1 MSAPA
6 TALPRSTRRRAT
18 DAPPPSGTP
27 RKRRASAGRGQTR
40 ERIVAAAERLFAEQG
55 FSHVSMPSIGAASGV
70 TAGAIYKHFD
80 SKAALF
86 FEVVR
91 RTVEAAPLPEAG
103 EAWADGTGLPALVA
117 AYTTRRL
124 KRLRQLA
131 VEMHYASAR
140 DPNVRRFLR
149 RSLETQI
156 GGLADALAPRDGRRR
171 AQARAAGD
179 PELMAPMI
187 FVVIMGLMHMETLLP
202 QLVDDEA
209 WRRFVESRVAALL
222 TGSPPP

>member
-1 MSAPA
+1 MPA
-6 TALPRSTRRRAT
+6 RATSPRSTRRPRAT
-18 DAPPPSGTP
+18 DAPQPAAAP
-27 RKRRASAGRGQTR
+27 RNRRKPAGRSSTR
-40 ERIVAAAERLFAEQG
+40 ERILAAAERLFAEQG
-55 FSHVSMPSIGAASGV
+55 FSLVSMPAIAAASGI

-103 EAWADGTGLPALVA
+103 EPWADGTGLPALVA

-124 KRLRQLA
+124 RRLRQLA

-156 GGLADALAPRDGRRR
+156 GGLADALARSHRGR
-171 AQARAAGD
+171 APPHAAAN
-179 PELMAPMI
+179 PELMAPMV

-202 QLVDDEA
+202 QLVDDAA
-209 WRRFVESRVAALL
+209 WRDFVESRVAALL
-222 TGSPPP
+222 NSAS

>member
-1 MSAPA
+1 MPARA
-6 TALPRSTRRRAT
+6 TAPPRSTRRPRAT
-18 DAPPPSGTP
+18 DAPQPAAPP
-27 RKRRASAGRGQTR
+27 RKRGTSAGSGSTR
-40 ERIVAAAERLFAEQG
+40 ERILAAAERLFAEQG
-55 FSHVSMPSIGAASGV
+55 FSLVSMPAIATASGI

-103 EAWADGTGLPALVA
+103 EAWADGTGLPALVG

-156 GGLADALAPRDGRRR
+156 GGLADALAQSHRGR
-171 AQARAAGD
+171 ASARTMAN

-187 FVVIMGLMHMETLLP
+187 FIVIMGLMHMETLLP
-202 QLVDDEA
+202 QLVDDET
-209 WRRFVESRVAALL
+209 WRRFVESRVAALI
-222 TGSPPP
+222 GP

>member
-1 MSAPA
+1 MPVRAA
-6 TALPRSTRRRAT
+6 VPRSKRAA
-18 DAPPPSGTP
+18 DPQSARAAPPRMR
-27 RKRRASAGRGQTR
+27 RKSAVRGSTR
-40 ERIVAAAERLFAEQG
+40 ERILAAAERLFAEQG
-55 FSHVSMPSIGAASGV
+55 FSLVSMPSIGAASGV

-91 RTVEAAPLPEAG
+91 RTVETAPLPEAG
-103 EAWADGTGLPALVA
+103 EAWADGAGLPALVG

-140 DPNVRRFLR
+140 DPSVRRLLR
-149 RSLETQI
+149 RSLEGQI
-156 GGLADALAPRDGRRR
+156 GGLADSL
-171 AQARAAGD
+171 AQARRGRAAPRGAGN

-202 QLVDDEA
+202 HLVDDDA
-209 WRRFVESRVAALL
+209 WRDFVESRIAAMLSVD
-222 TGSPPP
+222 SPPP